1 MTIPIAAILDR
12 KGRDVVTIRPDASVT
27 EAARTLSEHG
37 IGALV
42 VSADGRRVEGI
53 LSERDIV
60 RRIASDGPRIL
71 DHPVREVMTASVT
84 TCAPDAT
91 ADQLMSTMT
100 EGRMRHLPVVD
111 ADGQLVGLVSIG
123 DVVKSHIDELEVQ
136 AESLQEYV
144 TGSGY

>member
-12 KGRDVVTIRPDASVT
+12 KGRDVLTVRPDATVAD
-27 EAARTLSEHG
+27 AADVLGEHG

-42 VSADGRRVEGI
+42 VSADGDRVEGI
-53 LSERDIV
+53 ISERDIV
-60 RRIASDGPRIL
+60 RRIAADGPAIL
-71 DHPVREVMTASVT
+71 EARVDEVMTADVT
-84 TCAPDAT
+84 TCAPTAT
-91 ADQLMSTMT
+91 ADQLMSAMT
-100 EGRMRHLPVVD
+100 EGRMRHVPVVD
-111 ADGQLVGLVSIG
+111 DRGRMVGIVSIG